1 MVDDIIERDAA
12 SLGSVM
18 KIRFYPMVVDR
29 AQGVRL
35 WDVNG
40 KEYLDFLAG
49 WAVANTGYCHPRIVE
64 AVTEQVKRA
73 THVSTTSFPNETS
86 TALAEKLIKIT
97 PGKNDRK
104 VVFGLSGSDA
114 NDCVFKLLPIY
125 TGRGNVVSFLGA
137 MHGMTTGSMALSG
150 RKSDLN
156 FPNVGNVTQTPYAYC
171 YRCHLGLN
179 YPSCNIRCVD
189 TIVDTIFKSVN
200 PNDVAAIMIEPIQS
214 DGGDVVP
221 PKEWVGRIRRICDSY
236 GILLVDDEI
245 KVGFGRTGRMFAI
258 QHTEAAPD
266 IMTVGK
272 SIASGFPLSAVI
284 AKSEMLDIAPATHL
298 FTTAGNPICCAAA
311 LATIEVVEKE
321 RLCERAVKIGNYMK
335 KRLNEIAQTH
345 TLIGDVR
352 GQGLILGLELVKNTK
367 TKEPAARETAKVCYR
382 AWENGLIL
390 GYVGQNS
397 NVVEITPPL
406 ILSEEDAEQ
415 GLQIL
420 EATFSEVEQGK
431 VSDEKITRFAGW

>member
-1 MVDDIIERDAA
+1 MVDDIIERDTA

-171 YRCHLGLN
+171 YRCHLGLD

-200 PNDVAAIMIEPIQS
+200 PNDVAAIIIEPIQS